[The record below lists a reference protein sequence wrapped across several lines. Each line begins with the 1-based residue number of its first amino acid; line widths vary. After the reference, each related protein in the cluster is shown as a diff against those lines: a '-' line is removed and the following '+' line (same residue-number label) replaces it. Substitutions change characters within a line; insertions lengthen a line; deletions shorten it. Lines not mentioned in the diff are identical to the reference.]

1 MLDKVITLSI
11 NVFFIYPNIQYLHF
25 AVISIEIQ
33 FCHQQKA
40 FGPDADVAVC

>member
-1 MLDKVITLSI
+1 M
-11 NVFFIYPNIQYLHF
+11 FFINPSKQYLHF

-33 FCHQQKA
+33 FCHQQRA